1 MNHDGL
7 LGHGQVLM
15 TLSIDVGL
23 TDDFLRPG
31 NPAHEK
37 SGYIECLPRFKAL
50 PQNNLDFSVKFHAG
64 FPLLSRDVS

>member
-23 TDDFLRPG
+23 AHDYPAWSKQYIPPG
-31 NPAHEK
+31 EK
-37 SGYIECLPRFKAL
+37 L
-50 PQNNLDFSVKFHAG
+50 SVH
-64 FPLLSRDVS
+64 